1 MQRDGAAAGCLR
13 TGGADKRAVW
23 CGSFGLADVF
33 ISYKR
38 RLRPVVEHL
47 AAALRARG
55 VSVWF
60 DARLEPGDGFSDEIS
75 REVRSAA
82 CVLVCWSNDA
92 FAHGGDTNAWV
103 RGEAT
108 IGRERGTLVSV
119 QVEPTDFDPP
129 WNMMHHEDLVGWA
142 TAAGTGAANDPRW
155 LKVLDAVGRKI
166 GRPGLGTPVATQGG
180 AAVPKPIPPL
190 RWPYFLVGALTITAI
205 AAALWF
211 TLGGGPSK
219 SAFRETME
227 GYCRATPETIVY
239 DCACMAEVLER
250 ELDPTSQAI
259 FLIIG
264 KPGATGEAAAVN
276 QLLLNA
282 GYTQAE
288 IDAADIAVPKAVAQV
303 AKSCQKEK
311 P

>member
-1 MQRDGAAAGCLR
+1 M
-13 TGGADKRAVW
+13 
-23 CGSFGLADVF
+23 ADVF

-47 AAALRARG
+47 AAALRDCG

-119 QVEPTDFDPP
+119 QLEPTDFDPP

-142 TAAGTGAANDPRW
+142 KADGVGAANDPRW
-155 LKVLDAVGRKI
+155 LKVLDAIGRKI
-166 GRPGLGTPVATQGG
+166 GRPGLGTPLAAAG
-180 AAVPKPIPPL
+180 AAPAPSPPVRRL
-190 RWPYFLVGALTITAI
+190 SRLPWLLPGGLALTAI
-205 AAALWF
+205 VAALWLA
-211 TLGGGPSK
+211 LGGSGK
-219 SAFRETME
+219 SPFRETME

-239 DCACMAEVLER
+239 ECGCMAEVMER
-250 ELDPTSQAI
+250 ELDATSQAI

-264 KPGATGEAAAVN
+264 KPGASAEATTVN
-276 QLLLNA
+276 QLLLDA

-288 IDAADIAVPKAVAQV
+288 INAADVAVPKAVTKV
-303 AKSCQKEK
+303 AERCPKMK
-311 P
+311 PPPT

>member
-1 MQRDGAAAGCLR
+1 M
-13 TGGADKRAVW
+13 
-23 CGSFGLADVF
+23 ADVF

-47 AAALRARG
+47 AAALRDCG

-108 IGRERGTLVSV
+108 IGRERGTLVTV
-119 QVEPTDFDPP
+119 QLEPTDFDPP

-142 TAAGTGAANDPRW
+142 TADGVGATNDPRW
-155 LKVLDAVGRKI
+155 LKVLDAIGRKI
-166 GRPGLGTPVATQGG
+166 GRPGLGTPLAAAG
-180 AAVPKPIPPL
+180 AAPAPSPVRRLSRLPWLLLGGLAVTGI
-190 RWPYFLVGALTITAI
+190 V
-205 AAALWF
+205 AALWL
-211 TLGGGPSK
+211 TLGGSGK

-227 GYCRATPETIVY
+227 GYCRTTPETIVY
-239 DCACMAEVLER
+239 ECGCMAEVMER

-264 KPGATGEAAAVN
+264 KPGASAEAATVN
-276 QLLLNA
+276 ALLRNA

-288 IDAADIAVPKAVAQV
+288 IDAADVAVPKAVAKV
-303 AKSCQKEK
+303 AERCPKAR
-311 P
+311 